1 MLNPEIKEQIV
12 KEYVTFKKSA
22 YTIAKMLNINIKSV
36 YRTLKAKGKSSRTM
50 SQAAMRYTDNT
61 SFFNNINCEK
71 KAYWLG
77 VLYAD
82 GNVSTIKKGSGQVFL
97 TSSDKEWVESFLKDL
112 DSNRMCH
119 KETHNKF
126 KSVIWKAQ
134 ITSNEM
140 HQALV
145 KLGCVPKKSLVI
157 RLPLLSSRLMPHF
170 IRGYFD
176 GDGSVGAYKNIQSSE
191 WKILKS
197 SICSGSEEFIKDI
210 LKILP
215 VKNKKYSYKGVY
227 ILQLSLHDTLR
238 LYNYMY
244 NDATVYLERKKKV
257 FDDYFKIYIPKKT
270 FNDYNRL
277 PK

>member
-1 MLNPEIKEQIV
+1 MLSTEIKEQIV

-22 YTIAKMLNINIKSV
+22 DTIAKMLNIDRKSV
-36 YRTLKAKGKSSRTM
+36 YRTLKAKGISSRTT
-50 SQAAMRYTDNT
+50 SQAAMKYTDNT
-61 SFFNNINCEK
+61 SFFNNVDCEK

-77 VLYAD
+77 ALYAD
-82 GNVSTIKKGSGQVFL
+82 GNVSTIKNGSGQVFL
-97 TSSDKEWVESFLKDL
+97 TSSDKEWAESFLKDL
-112 DSNRMCH
+112 DSNRTCH

-126 KSVIWKAQ
+126 KSIIWKAQ

-145 KLGCVPKKSLVI
+145 KLGCIPKKSLVI
-157 RLPLLSSRLMPHF
+157 RLPSLSLRLMPHF

-176 GDGSVGAYKNIQSSE
+176 GDGSVGAYKNIRSSE

-197 SICSGSEEFIKDI
+197 NICSGSEEFIKDI

-227 ILQLSLHDTLR
+227 ILQLSSHDTLR

-244 NDATVYLERKKKV
+244 NDATIYLKRKKKV
-257 FDDYFKIYIPKKT
+257 FDDYFKTYVSKK
-270 FNDYNRL
+270 DVQRL
-277 PK
+277 Q